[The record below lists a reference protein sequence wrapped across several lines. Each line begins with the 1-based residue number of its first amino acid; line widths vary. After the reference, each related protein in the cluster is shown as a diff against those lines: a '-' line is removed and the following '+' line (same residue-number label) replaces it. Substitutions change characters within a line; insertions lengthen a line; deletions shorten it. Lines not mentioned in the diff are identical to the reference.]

1 MSYALTIL
9 FVKFTLEG
17 LRLRVEVKN
26 APTHVAH
33 RTSHMVSTGSPRRRN
48 ETASPES
55 MGGTMN
61 STLAMSRALA
71 VGIHPNLVSYIF
83 SGIDG
88 GSTYNH
94 ATAVTAQANM
104 APPQMAPV
112 YAQVPYDATYYN
124 QFGTYGSPARN
135 TEGETSNAHYQY
147 PPNPPYNYTMP
158 TSFAYANNDADAA
171 SQVAVRGDLQ

>member
-33 RTSHMVSTGSPRRRN
+33 RTSHMMSTGSPRRRN